1 MRLLFDFRCSDNHVT
16 EALVASDETEHTCG
30 LCNKIATRIISPV
43 RCSLDPISGDFVGA
57 TMKWAKQREQKIKL
71 ERKANSE

>member
-1 MRLLFDFRCSDNHVT
+1 MRLIFDFRCPDNHVT

-43 RCSLDPISGDFVGA
+43 RCSLDPICGDFVGA